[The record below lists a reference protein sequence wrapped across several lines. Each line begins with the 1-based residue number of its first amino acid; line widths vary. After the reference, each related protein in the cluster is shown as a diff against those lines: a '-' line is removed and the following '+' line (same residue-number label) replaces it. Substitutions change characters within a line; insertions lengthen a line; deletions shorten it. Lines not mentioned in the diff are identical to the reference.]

1 MQEANIK
8 SPKAK
13 RRRTEEEEEEQWDDD
28 DDDFML
34 TQVCF
39 CGIFVTQL
47 EVSFLVTFSTF
58 SCQTVDIQ
66 TCTST

>member
-13 RRRTEEEEEEQWDDD
+13 RRRTKEEEQWDDE

-47 EVSFLVTFSTF
+47 EVSFFGNF
-58 SCQTVDIQ
+58 
-66 TCTST
+66 

>member
-13 RRRTEEEEEEQWDDD
+13 RRRMEEEEEQWDDE

-47 EVSFLVTFSTF
+47 EVSFFGNF
-58 SCQTVDIQ
+58 
-66 TCTST
+66 

>member
-13 RRRTEEEEEEQWDDD
+13 RRRTEEEEEQWDDD

-47 EVSFLVTFSTF
+47 DVSFLVTFSTF